1 MSDIVIEKNVE
12 IPEARIRNNH
22 PYKEMEIGD
31 SFFVENGKLAR
42 VCNNNYRMQKLLGC
56 KFIARSEQ
64 SGDVK
69 GVRVWRTE

>member
-31 SFFVENGKLAR
+31 SFFVKNGKLAR

-56 KFIARSEQ
+56 KFIARSDNT
-64 SGDVK
+64 GDVK